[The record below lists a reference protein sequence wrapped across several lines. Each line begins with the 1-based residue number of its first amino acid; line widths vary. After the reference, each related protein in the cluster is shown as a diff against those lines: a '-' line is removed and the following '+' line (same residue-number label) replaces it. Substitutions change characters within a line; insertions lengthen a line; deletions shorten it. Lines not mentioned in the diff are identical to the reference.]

1 MNNENKLNLVKR
13 VDVINFNQSKMLNV
27 PSPAIHIE
35 NSISLTQKKIWFEL
49 IYYAFPNMGQRK
61 YSISLNRLRDILGWN
76 DTTSND
82 KELKE
87 ALYDLNKTVIEWN
100 IFNKDKKNVWQCFP
114 LLAGCE
120 IVKNSGVC
128 TYSLSPFLEERF
140 LSMGQEAYVKIDLI
154 VSKKFQSKYSLSIYC
169 LALDYLIM
177 ERGYSEKKFTLEE
190 LRKYLGIKDDEYI
203 LTANFNDRVINVAEK
218 EINQTSDMNIEIKPY
233 KEGRKIAGYKLCTSL
248 KEGRIKD
255 YLEKKERFKQISS
268 TNQIIDNLVNEII
281 EIPRPKLPAK
291 IIVENIEVK
300 KFLLDNSISITTDT
314 IQKRL
319 IEIKEGIEN
328 DIEGYLLF
336 LMNYSKKEIKKGN
349 IKSLSGFFVGLLKD
363 DTQITNFLFNKEQEL
378 NKKMERERIIDRNI
392 KLELKSM
399 YEQYLNY
406 DFKNFIISNIHSLE
420 DKIMQYAKE
429 NFKVD
434 TFYYDVIIKRY
445 MNNKFS
451 IQSFLSLPTSHQS
464 LIINEFSKNQ
474 DYFGYKLM
482 SSSEWESIF
491 ATEQLI
497 NSVREEIIS
506 QKKL

>member
-1 MNNENKLNLVKR
+1 MDNNTKLNVVKKI
-13 VDVINFNQSKMLNV
+13 DMINFNQSKMLNV

-49 IYYAFPNMGQRK
+49 IYYAFPSMGQRK
-61 YSISLNRLRDILGWN
+61 YSISLNRLRDMLGWN
-76 DTTSND
+76 DKTSND

-87 ALYDLNKTVIEWN
+87 SLYGLNKTVIEWN

-140 LSMGQEAYVKIDLI
+140 LSMGEEAYVKIDLI
-154 VSKKFQSKYSLSIYC
+154 ISKKFQSKYSLSIYC

-190 LRKYLGIKDDEYI
+190 LRKYLGIKDNEYI
-203 LTANFNDRVINVAEK
+203 LTGDFVKRVIKVAEK
-218 EINQTSDMNIEIKPY
+218 EINETSDMNIEIKPY
-233 KEGRKIAGYKLCTSL
+233 KEGRKIAGYKLCISL

-268 TNQIIDNLVNEII
+268 TNQVIDNLVNEVTEIQKPKLQPKVII
-281 EIPRPKLPAK
+281 E
-291 IIVENIEVK
+291 NTDVK

-319 IEIKEGIEN
+319 MEIKEEIGN
-328 DIEGYLLF
+328 DIESYLFF
-336 LMNYSKKEIKKGN
+336 LMNYAKKEIKKGN
-349 IKSLSGFFVGLLKD
+349 IKNFSGFFVGLLKD
-363 DTQITNFLFNKEQEL
+363 NTQISNFLFYKEQEL
-378 NKKMERERIIDRNI
+378 QQKMEREKIIDRYI
-392 KLELKSM
+392 KLELKAM
-399 YEQYLNY
+399 YEQYLDY
-406 DFKNFIISNIHSLE
+406 DFKNFILSNTHSLE
-420 DKIMQYAKE
+420 DKIMQYVKD
-429 NFKVD
+429 NFKIGM
-434 TFYYDVIIKRY
+434 FAYDVVVKRY
-445 MNNKFS
+445 MNDKFS
-451 IQSFLSLPTSHQS
+451 IQSFLNLPPTHQTP
-464 LIINEFSKNQ
+464 IINEFSKNQ
-474 DYFGYKLM
+474 DYFEYKLM
-482 SSSEWESIF
+482 NYDEWKSIF